1 MITAATASA
10 IITEHPSGAA
20 DPTRQRAQD
29 LMGQIVRQGVNIS
42 LKSLQVWA
50 DLARQRGLTAPGSSV
65 EATNDLF
72 AKLLVTQR
80 QVIDELVAAQRQF
93 AQECLAI
100 TPTVGDGPACR

>member
-20 DPTRQRAQD
+20 DPTRQRAED

-50 DLARQRGLTAPGSSV
+50 DLARQLALTALSSS
-65 EATNDLF
+65 ATATCDLLE
-72 AKLLVTQR
+72 KLLAAQR
-80 QVIDELVAAQRQF
+80 EIVDELVAAQHQF
-93 AQECLAI
+93 AQGCLDTA
-100 TPTVGDGPACR
+100 TGDRIASR